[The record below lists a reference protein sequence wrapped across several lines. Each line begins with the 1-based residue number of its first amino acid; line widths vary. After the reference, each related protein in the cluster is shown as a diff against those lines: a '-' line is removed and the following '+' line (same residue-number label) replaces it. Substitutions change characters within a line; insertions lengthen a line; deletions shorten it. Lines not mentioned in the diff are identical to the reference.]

1 MATTSTATPTSAAPA
16 KWASAVTRG
25 LAHLVAAAVALPR
38 TLTTTGRSRRSL
50 ETAQR
55 LATNAS
61 DPDLAPAELKLRR
74 RGTSPARRRRP
85 PGRRGFRAFRG
96 DTAGST
102 RTAIDSRSG
111 TTASTRRGS
120 TIRRRPRSTVRMT
133 SARACP
139 ASSSITWSTTPSWL
153 PSVETRSNPSQRH
166 NQYASTGLPRPASA
180 FAPHRLAGRSN
191 LGFPRTPEL
200 QTSPGQTRPAPDHHG
215 ECEQEPASCRLL
227 LLIR

>member
-1 MATTSTATPTSAAPA
+1 MTTRSTATPTSAAPA

-25 LAHLVAAAVALPR
+25 LAHLVAAAVALPM

-50 ETAQR
+50 EAAQR

-61 DPDLAPAELKLRR
+61 DADLVPAELKLRR
-74 RGTSPARRRRP
+74 RGTSPVRRRRRP
-85 PGRRGFRAFRG
+85 GWRGFRAFRG

-120 TIRRRPRSTVRMT
+120 TIRRRRRSTVRMT

-139 ASSSITWSTTPSWL
+139 ASSSITWSTTPSWP
-153 PSVETRSNPSQRH
+153 PSVETRSNPSQRPS
-166 NQYASTGLPRPASA
+166 QYASTGLPRPKDRGSA
-180 FAPHRLAGRSN
+180 VAGFSVRSSSVRREIESRVPAD
-191 LGFPRTPEL
+191 PRVANQP
-200 QTSPGQTRPAPDHHG
+200 
-215 ECEQEPASCRLL
+215 
-227 LLIR
+227 